1 MHHSHQQHQSVAHPW
16 HGIQPF
22 AIEEFNH
29 HKQLTAFIE
38 MSPLSDVKLEVDKH
52 SGHLV
57 IDRPNKFSNQ
67 LPCLYGFIPQTYC
80 DQLTAQ
86 HAGKAL
92 ADRGH
97 HPPQLGGDLDPLD
110 ICVFT
115 DRQLHGNVLAHV
127 QVVGGLCMLDG
138 GEIDDKIIAVLCDDT
153 VYGAC
158 QSIHDLPKPA
168 IAKLLHYFLTYK
180 QPPHLASETPA
191 KPKIE
196 LTHTY
201 DADHAAEVISCAY
214 HDYRNAYVPSRPDT
228 IA

>member
-1 MHHSHQQHQSVAHPW
+1 MNPPNDHHQTVAHPW

-22 AIEEFNH
+22 AMDKFNQ

-38 MSPLSDVKLEVDKH
+38 MSPLSEVKLEVDKQ
-52 SGHLV
+52 SGHLI

-80 DQLTAQ
+80 DRLTAQ
-86 HAGKAL
+86 LAGKAL
-92 ADRGH
+92 TERDH
-97 HPPQLGGDLDPLD
+97 HPTQLDGDLDPLD

-127 QVVGGLCMLDG
+127 QVIGGLCMLDS

-158 QSIHDLPKPA
+158 QSIHELPKPA
-168 IAKLLHYFLTYK
+168 IAKLLHYFSTYK
-180 QPPHLASETPA
+180 QPPHLAGETA
-191 KPKIE
+191 AEPKIV

-201 DADHAAEVISCAY
+201 DAHHAAEVIMCAY
-214 HDYRNAYVPSRPDT
+214 QDYRNTYNPAPPDS
-228 IA
+228 A